1 MGFQSQVRSRVSS
14 AMVFLHRVLAVSTI
28 SVFAVRSSAEL
39 EMSFKSY
46 SLPFHIAM
54 SSSHFLFK
62 CSVSPYM
69 LPPFCL
75 FKPKEQR
82 KTGVVLDNLVGWS
95 QSKVLC
101 GGTKWIKWVGQ
112 AHWLQTASNWSHSC
126 ILLHMLT
133 RTVILD
139 KRNQ

>member
-1 MGFQSQVRSRVSS
+1 
-14 AMVFLHRVLAVSTI
+14 MVFLHRVLAVSTI

-101 GGTKWIKWVGQ
+101 GGTKWIKWVGTGTL
-112 AHWLQTASNWSHSC
+112 AADS
-126 ILLHMLT
+126 
-133 RTVILD
+133 
-139 KRNQ
+139 